1 MLKNIRKEF
10 LILFLITFFLQSA
23 FAVNIEQ
30 IDKKRETAQRNI
42 YHLKLLER
50 IETNK
55 LYKNQ
60 QKLEDTEQ
68 KLEYNKEKYGA
79 TKDELSDLRK
89 KLSELTSD
97 YENQISYSNRRIT
110 QIYKTQRKSYVEF
123 LLSSHDLNSF
133 LDRIYFENIVMK
145 IDKERIRSTQ
155 IRTRRIMNLK
165 ERIEFQE
172 RSLASDIKVMDRQQR
187 NIQDAIDRNQKY
199 IEKLQTDR
207 ATWERAERELAKQSE
222 QLTKLIN
229 KSTRDDGNAILVTGG
244 FLRPVSGRITSNYG
258 WRTHPIFKRRI
269 FHSGIDLGSP
279 MGTPIRAANDGRV
292 IFAGW
297 YGGYGKVVILDH
309 GRVNGAPTTTLYAH
323 MSAINASVGQ
333 SVRRGQTIGRVG
345 STGYSTGPHLHFEVR
360 VNGKTSNPLNY
371 VPR

>member
-1 MLKNIRKEF
+1 MFKNVRKEF
-10 LILFLITFFLQSA
+10 LILIFITLLLQSA

-30 IDKKRETAQRNI
+30 IDKKRAAAQRNI
-42 YHLKLLER
+42 YNLKLLER

-68 KLEYNKEKYGA
+68 KLEYNKEKYNA
-79 TKDELSDLRK
+79 TQDELENLK
-89 KLSELTSD
+89 QKLQGLMGD
-97 YENQISYSNRRIT
+97 YESQLSYSNKRIV
-110 QIYKTQRKSYVEF
+110 QIYKTQRKNYMEF
-123 LLSSHDLNSF
+123 LLSSRDLNSF
-133 LDRIYFENIVMK
+133 LDRVYFENIIMK
-145 IDKERIRSTQ
+145 MDKERIRSTQ
-155 IRTRRIMNLK
+155 IKTRRIMNLK

-172 RSLASDIKVMDRQQR
+172 RSLASDIKVMDKQQR
-187 NIQDAIDRNQKY
+187 NIQVAIDRNQKY

-229 KSTRDDGNAILVTGG
+229 KSTRDDNDVVLVTGG
-244 FLRPVSGRITSNYG
+244 FLRPISGNITSNYG

-269 FHSGIDLGSP
+269 FHSGIDIGAP

-309 GRVNGAPTTTLYAH
+309 GKVGGHPTTTLYAH
-323 MSAINASVGQ
+323 MSAINTGTGQ
-333 SVRRGQTIGRVG
+333 SVTRGQNIGRVG

-360 VNGKTSNPLNY
+360 VNGKTLNPLNY